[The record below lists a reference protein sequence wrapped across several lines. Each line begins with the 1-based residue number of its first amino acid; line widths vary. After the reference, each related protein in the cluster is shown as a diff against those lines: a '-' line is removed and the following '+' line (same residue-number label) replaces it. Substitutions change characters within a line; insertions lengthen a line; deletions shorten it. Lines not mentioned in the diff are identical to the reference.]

1 MMNRY
6 IRRVAI
12 YIAMTMVLTIL
23 GAIMLFFAGRPVV
36 SYVMS
41 KGNLLIYQGAPERLI
56 PDQSNSKKLLQEA
69 DAPVQ
74 SEDRD
79 TVLAAGLGVIE
90 CDRITLSVPLYEDD
104 SDDIL
109 SKGVGHY
116 PKSGLPGEGKPILIS
131 GHDTTFFAPLEQI
144 MIGDIVKVVME
155 DKDYYYSIVEAKAA
169 LATDTSA
176 YDLSGDKEQLI
187 LYTCYPFGQLLG
199 ERKERYFVYG
209 EPISA
214 EEALTNE

>member
-1 MMNRY
+1 
-6 IRRVAI
+6 
-12 YIAMTMVLTIL
+12 MTMVLTIL
-23 GAIMLFFAGRPVV
+23 GAMILFLAGRPVAA
-36 SYVMS
+36 YVIS

-56 PDQSNSKKLLQEA
+56 PDQSISKRLINQETTT
-69 DAPVQ
+69 PGQ
-74 SEDRD
+74 SEDRV
-79 TVLAAGLGVIE
+79 TVSAARLGAIE
-90 CDRITLSVPLYEDD
+90 CDRITLSTPLYDDD

-109 SKGVGHY
+109 IKGVGHY
-116 PKSGLPGEGKPILIS
+116 PESGMPGGGKPILIS

-144 MIGDIVKVVME
+144 IIGDIVRVVME
-155 DKDYYYSIVEAKAA
+155 DKDYYYSIVATKVALEA
-169 LATDTSA
+169 DTSA
-176 YDLSGDKEQLI
+176 YDLSREKEQLI